1 MNAVLFESPSTQNM
15 KLLLALA
22 DKLGIKS
29 KKMNEAEL
37 ESFFL
42 AEEIEK
48 GMKTTTVSKAE
59 VIEALQAK

>member
-1 MNAVLFESPSTQNM
+1 MNAILLESPSTQDM

-29 KKMNEAEL
+29 KRMNGEEL

-42 AEEIEK
+42 ADEIDK
-48 GMKTTTVSKAE
+48 GMKTATVSKME
-59 VIEALQAK
+59 VMKALQSK